1 MNSNEQIRANS
12 TTRAGWPAERRAF
25 VAMAAFFGITLLL
38 GTFLDETIAKALYT
52 PRNAIVTVITTL
64 GIYPF
69 SAAVVLFMGVACERI
84 AHGTSGKVAKTA
96 LAAVTGL
103 IALVVGFV
111 GGTSLVDADCL
122 GSIVPALNRNYLAIT
137 VLSLVVEWPLFYV
150 GWRLATRNDDR
161 SLLRRAVC
169 MTVVLLASFALLQ
182 LTKGIFHRP
191 RYRVVAQGLE
201 GVGFVPW
208 YRISPDP
215 SGLMAKYGLE
225 GNEFRSFPSGHAI
238 MSISTISILLSLA
251 WLVPSLRNKK
261 ALLCWA
267 GFAFAVVIMFT
278 RMVLG
283 AHYLSD
289 VSAGALFGLALVFL
303 NDALQRRIGSSAQ

>member
-1 MNSNEQIRANS
+1 MNSNKQILTNS

-96 LAAVTGL
+96 LAAATGL

-111 GGTSLVDADCL
+111 GGASLVDADCL

-161 SLLRRAVC
+161 SLFEKGRLHNGGAARVLRPPAAHQGHIPPAALSRRGSRSGGRGLRSLVSDFARPLRAYGQVW
-169 MTVVLLASFALLQ
+169 VGRQRVQVLPQ
-182 LTKGIFHRP
+182 RP
-191 RYRVVAQGLE
+191 RNHEHL
-201 GVGFVPW
+201 
-208 YRISPDP
+208 
-215 SGLMAKYGLE
+215 
-225 GNEFRSFPSGHAI
+225 H
-238 MSISTISILLSLA
+238 
-251 WLVPSLRNKK
+251 
-261 ALLCWA
+261 
-267 GFAFAVVIMFT
+267 
-278 RMVLG
+278 
-283 AHYLSD
+283 H
-289 VSAGALFGLALVFL
+289 
-303 NDALQRRIGSSAQ
+303 